1 MSHGKSL
8 AKAWKGPHA
17 ASFQYCRL
25 HIVDCFR
32 LFVVITIIFAQNSMI
47 FPLNSRE
54 NSGNTP

>member
-25 HIVDCFR
+25 RIVDCFR
-32 LFVVITIIFAQNSMI
+32 LFVVITIIFARI
-47 FPLNSRE
+47 SRFMAE
-54 NSGNTP
+54 QSTLSRQIY

>member
-25 HIVDCFR
+25 RIVDRFR

-47 FPLNSRE
+47 FR
-54 NSGNTP
+54 